1 MAADT
6 TNSLDTI
13 HSGTLPGQGNDIE
26 SMTDIDL
33 GIDLGTTRTVVAR
46 ADRGNYPVLSFGDE
60 NGDENDFIPSLTA
73 LRDGELVHGFA
84 ARQAARRGTPLLRSL
99 KRALAAPTLTASTPV
114 RLGEQSFSVLEVLTS
129 YLRHVKAELEKQNVS
144 VDRARVVVAVPAHA
158 YGAQRLLTLEAFQQ
172 AGFRV
177 AAMLN
182 EPSAAGFEYTHRK
195 ATTVSSRRTRVLVYD
210 LGGGTFDQR
219 LYSFRDILVLKVVKR
234 LLDTGVSLQQIR
246 TAVSALHSR
255 GVEDLASITLMSDGA
270 SVYECTSA
278 DEVVDLVA
286 GGQGVFGI
294 AVGRVWHEV
303 EGALADLPVDH
314 AQALGTPLV
323 EDELAKRRAAKRQQA
338 I

>member
-84 ARQAARRGTPLLRSL
+84 ARQAARRGAPLLRSL

-210 LGGGTFDQR
+210 LGGGTFDT
-219 LYSFRDILVLKVVKR
+219 SLVDVVGTSHEVLASHGLGDLGGDDVDLLIATMVLNKAGIAEEDLSPAELDD
-234 LLDTGVSLQQIR
+234 LLDQCRDAKEHLTPRAAGCSLSCGDR
-246 TAVSALHSR
+246 TSSFLWSTCTRHAARSSSAPWPRWLHWSAGLTTAVR
-255 GVEDLASITLMSDGA
+255 T
-270 SVYECTSA
+270 
-278 DEVVDLVA
+278 
-286 GGQGVFGI
+286 
-294 AVGRVWHEV
+294 
-303 EGALADLPVDH
+303 
-314 AQALGTPLV
+314 
-323 EDELAKRRAAKRQQA
+323 
-338 I
+338 